1 MITVAATMAE
11 ILEAG
16 HVYFYRPRVEQ
27 ERASGLRDVQR
38 LYMVLHP
45 RGKRAW
51 RLIVIPR
58 KRLPEV
64 GSHEREWAFVDT
76 VGRSPEEVEDALDRQ
91 QYETKT
97 RGERVRP
104 EARPAGE
111 GVYVLARHGDH
122 THLAYELELPKRPGE
137 VQQELPIQRKAS
149 YIVAVKNPDAPSPA
163 GVGLPEDERPALPKR
178 LKQKFR
184 DRRFAEADPEL
195 LDRTGTEL
203 VLIGATEEPDRE
215 LGIDLRAR
223 DERGTQA
230 AIFRDLKLERDQH
243 PLEPLF
249 RGEWQ

>member
-1 MITVAATMAE
+1 MAE

-16 HVYFYRPRVEQ
+16 HLYFFYRPRVDQ

-38 LYMVLHP
+38 SYMVLHP
-45 RGKRAW
+45 RGKQVW

-76 VGRSPEEVEDALDRQ
+76 VGRSPEEVEDDLDRQ
-91 QYETKT
+91 EYETKT

-111 GVYVLARHGDH
+111 AVYVLARHGDH
-122 THLAYELELPKRPGE
+122 THLAYELEFPKQPGE
-137 VQQELPIQRKAS
+137 VQRELGIQKKAS
-149 YIVAVKNPDAPSPA
+149 YIVAAKNPDAPSPP
-163 GVGLPEDERPALPKR
+163 GVGLRPEERPALPEP
-178 LKQKFR
+178 LKQKFGG
-184 DRRFAEADPEL
+184 RRFAEVEPEL
-195 LDRTGTEL
+195 LDVPGTEL
-203 VLIGATEEPDRE
+203 VLIGATDDPERE
-215 LGIDLRAR
+215 LGVDLRPR
-223 DERGTQA
+223 EERETQA

-249 RGEWQ
+249 RGEWR

>member
-1 MITVAATMAE
+1 MAE

-16 HVYFYRPRVEQ
+16 HVYFLYRPRVNK

-38 LYMVLHP
+38 SYMVLHP
-45 RGKRAW
+45 RGKRVW

-58 KRLPEV
+58 KRLPEI

-111 GVYVLARHGDH
+111 GVYALARHEDH
-122 THLAYELELPKRPGE
+122 THLAYELESPKRPGE
-137 VQQELPIQRKAS
+137 VQRELRIAKKAS
-149 YIVAVKNPDAPSPA
+149 YIVAAKNPEAPSPA
-163 GVGLPEDERPALPKR
+163 NAGLPSDERPALPKR
-178 LKQKFR
+178 LIQKFGG
-184 DRRFAEADPEL
+184 RRFAEVDPEF
-195 LDRTGTEL
+195 LDREGTEL
-203 VLIGATEEPDRE
+203 VLIGATDEPERE
-215 LGIDLRAR
+215 LGISLRKR
-223 DERGTQA
+223 EEREAQA
-230 AIFRDLKLERDQH
+230 AIFSDLKQERDQH

-249 RGEWQ
+249 QGEWR